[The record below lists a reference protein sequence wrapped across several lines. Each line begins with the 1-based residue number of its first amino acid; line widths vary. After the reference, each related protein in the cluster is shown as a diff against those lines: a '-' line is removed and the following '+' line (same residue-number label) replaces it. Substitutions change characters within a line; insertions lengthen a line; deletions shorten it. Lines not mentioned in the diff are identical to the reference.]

1 MQPSIMHQVDLN
13 MADDFA
19 VPALIHPVNNPRVQR
34 NQASHFCRKLV
45 YCVSLGLS
53 GLLVGCSSSP
63 DVDPL
68 SCGYVSGYMQPDAKT
83 HWYRAVVTHLNGKA
97 IVSKPNYQLAP
108 GSYEFT
114 VAELIDDPTL
124 KVALAARTPKVMTV
138 NVESNQRYHIGAL
151 FHTDKR
157 YMGKDTGYWEPG
169 VWLQEAHEC
178 RFELNPELK

>member
-1 MQPSIMHQVDLN
+1 
-13 MADDFA
+13 MANGVA
-19 VPALIHPVNNPRVQR
+19 VSALIQPAKNRRVR
-34 NQASHFCRKLV
+34 HNHMSYVGCKLM
-45 YCVSLGLS
+45 YCISLGLS
-53 GLLVGCSSSP
+53 SLLVGCSSSP

-68 SCGYVSGYMQPDAKT
+68 SCGYVSGYLQPDAKT

-114 VAELIDDPTL
+114 VAELIDAPAL

-157 YMGKDTGYWEPG
+157 YMGKDTDYWEPG
-169 VWLQEAHEC
+169 VWLQETHEC
-178 RFELNPELK
+178 RFELNPDLK